1 MSRHHRHIPTAV
13 SLTLALAAAAPSTAS
28 PRPFGPIAPAVTT
41 QPQAPHA
48 VNPQARHAANINVG
62 GIQAQEA
69 RVAHKLAARDAA
81 IGSATQSPPLPLIVR
96 FSQPNGFAWDDAG
109 IGAGATFALIL
120 ILLGSAISLT
130 HRHTA
135 RMTRAGIRPAS
146 TITRWTRRARSEMQD
161 CHPDQRQLA
170 VPSRRSSSGAT
181 AAGRAT
187 ALMSA
192 EASLAGAAPART
204 GHADAPSGRAWRS
217 CARRPDQLPQR
228 QSQLPAVP
236 RHRPI
241 TRACKEPKHHRQP
254 QLHPR
259 APAPQRRR
267 DHALHLPVTRT
278 WGARSLERDVN
289 EAHAAHLYEGADRD
303 E

>member
-13 SLTLALAAAAPSTAS
+13 SLTLAPVAAAPSTAS

-48 VNPQARHAANINVG
+48 VNPQARHATNINVG

-81 IGSATQSPPLPLIVR
+81 IGSATQSPPPPLIVR
-96 FSQPNGFAWDDAG
+96 FSPPHGFAWDDAN
-109 IGAGATFALIL
+109 IGAGATSARIL

-204 GHADAPSGRAWRS
+204 G
-217 CARRPDQLPQR
+217 RPM
-228 QSQLPAVP
+228 
-236 RHRPI
+236 
-241 TRACKEPKHHRQP
+241 
-254 QLHPR
+254 PR
-259 APAPQRRR
+259 AAATGAHARDGLTSYLSVNPNFQLFLGTDRSLGPASNLNTTGNRSY
-267 DHALHLPVTRT
+267 TRT
-278 WGARSLERDVN
+278 HFLHNAGVITPCTYR
-289 EAHAAHLYEGADRD
+289 
-303 E
+303 